1 MGKSIFHS
9 SIEGGQHGPKGLE
22 GFLAFAKQAGAAG
35 AQPTCYMLENG
46 KGGFKTAAEIKDT
59 FAKYGLKFDGISCH
73 CVTWVLNA
81 AWTGS
86 KTILPFLSSE
96 VGKKSAPEIE
106 QWTEDYLKKLMDL
119 AAELKVYILP
129 MFWGPAFGWELATG
143 YPWGFFK
150 AGYDLIKE
158 GQERFVKQT
167 AAIRK
172 YANERG
178 IYLAHEIH
186 PGTAACCADDFN
198 MLVDIC
204 DGDKCMT
211 VNADPSHCWEGEDW
225 ETRFTKVGDRVI
237 GCHVKNHVVHMPGP
251 GADRTGL
258 GALYRRDDS

>member
-129 MFWGPAFGWELATG
+129 MFWGPAFASELIG
-143 YPWGFFK
+143 LCVKGFSGFS
-150 AGYDLIKE
+150 IMS
-158 GQERFVKQT
+158 
-167 AAIRK
+167 AIARVGVS
-172 YANERG
+172 A
-178 IYLAHEIH
+178 
-186 PGTAACCADDFN
+186 
-198 MLVDIC
+198 LV
-204 DGDKCMT
+204 M
-211 VNADPSHCWEGEDW
+211 NSSDW
-225 ETRFTKVGDRVI
+225 ESSPRLLKSLTMISGV
-237 GCHVKNHVVHMPGP
+237 NHS
-251 GADRTGL
+251 A
-258 GALYRRDDS
+258 SI